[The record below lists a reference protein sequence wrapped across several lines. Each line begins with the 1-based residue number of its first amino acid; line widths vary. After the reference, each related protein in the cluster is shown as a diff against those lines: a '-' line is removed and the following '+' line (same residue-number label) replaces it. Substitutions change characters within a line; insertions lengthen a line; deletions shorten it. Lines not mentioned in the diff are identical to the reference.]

1 MEFTS
6 TSPVPESTM
15 PGDVAL
21 LALLCSRYVA
31 DSVAAALGVNW
42 PIIEQVDPTPRV
54 PLLHPCVVVG
64 VRGRSTVL
72 PEPANA
78 GEEKVAPTVPE
89 LVMLNSCVPLGAG
102 IHG

>member
-1 MEFTS
+1 
-6 TSPVPESTM
+6 M

-89 LVMLNSCVPLGAG
+89 LVMLNNCVSLVVVMPTMPKL
-102 IHG
+102 